1 MIPVDD
7 VPIAP
12 HVEHGVV
19 TDLLHRWVA
28 GENAALDRLLPV
40 IYEELRSVARSLVR
54 HESADNTLQATGLV
68 HETFMRLSRKQSG
81 QWRTRGEFFAWAAKV
96 MRHVLIDHARAR
108 RRAKRG
114 GGAAHVCIDEHADAV
129 AADGG
134 DRDWLELM
142 ALDEALQRL
151 ERLDLQQAQVVELR
165 FFGDLGVEET
175 AEALGISAATVK
187 RDWST
192 ARLWLLREL
201 KGRPVASQVTACIG

>member
-1 MIPVDD
+1 MNPVDD
-7 VPIAP
+7 VPHALR
-12 HVEHGVV
+12 VEHGVV

-28 GENAALDRLLPV
+28 GESAALDQLLPV

-54 HESADNTLQATGLV
+54 RESADNTLQATGLV
-68 HETFMRLSRKQSG
+68 HETFIRLSRRQTAH
-81 QWRTRGEFFAWAAKV
+81 WRTRGEFFAWAAKV

-114 GGAAHVCIDEHADAV
+114 GGVAHVCVDEY
-129 AADGG
+129 ADGLPASCG

-142 ALDEALQRL
+142 ALDEALKRL
-151 ERLDLQQAQVVELR
+151 ERLDVQQAQIVELR

-187 RDWST
+187 RDWAT
-192 ARLWLLREL
+192 ARIWLLREL
-201 KGRPVASQVTACIG
+201 RGRRTANAVTTCIS